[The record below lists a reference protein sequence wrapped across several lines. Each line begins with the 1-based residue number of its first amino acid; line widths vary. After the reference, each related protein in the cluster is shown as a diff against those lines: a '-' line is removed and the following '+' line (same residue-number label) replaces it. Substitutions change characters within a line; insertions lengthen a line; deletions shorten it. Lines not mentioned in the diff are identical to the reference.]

1 MMVTV
6 LAVFLFCVCSFLDA
20 EEMGSNI
27 FDFSSNYYSN
37 QLNANSAGLFPVV
50 LSVGKIPDDAIS
62 IEIEAYDYGKTQVTL
77 EVKNFELATSIV
89 LSDASPAVPGE
100 IWAYRARFVLSDGSR
115 TEWSDFDYGYG
126 AITNEAFIKFY
137 ERYAMKPWEFVSYG
151 DFPSSLK
158 DKWNRSAIKKKID
171 AHGLS
176 SLGNITESSDFHDG
190 LVNYHSKASGF
201 SGNIYF
207 HYENFGELDVI
218 WATGNFSMYGVSL
231 SGNGKRCDGN
241 VTVFGIYPAEI
252 DFSGIKVVDY
262 KPSGTYLVRQQSYGG
277 SGIKVAASAN

>member
-1 MMVTV
+1 MFT
-6 LAVFLFCVCSFLDA
+6 LGLILVFLSLSMVYADDTGMNPFSFSD
-20 EEMGSNI
+20 
-27 FDFSSNYYSN
+27 NYY
-37 QLNANSAGLFPVV
+37 AAGLQANENGIFPVV
-50 LSVGKIPDDAIS
+50 LNVDTELEDIS
-62 IEIEAYDYGKTQVTL
+62 ALEIEAYDWKKSNEPVSSWTL
-77 EVKNFELATSIV
+77 PSSEHIV
-89 LSDASPAVPGE
+89 LSGDMSPSKPGE
-100 IWAYRARFVLSDGSR
+100 IWSYRARFVLSDGSR

-277 SGIKVAASAN
+277 TEVKVKASAN